1 MSIVSKLNTIR
12 LNRSKETLVK
22 RYLLAC
28 CYKLLRFRGGSC
40 LPKNL
45 EIAKKFL
52 RRRATQ
58 KQMHQAVW
66 EVEGQ
71 AFGADH
77 YSEDRVRFY
86 FRADKNIKHDLLQ
99 LRISSGLG
107 NVEARKRLIDMAYF
121 IDSVFCHIQFSSNW
135 FIKDEYEAFLCPIL
149 FRRFFGE
156 DA

>member
-1 MSIVSKLNTIR
+1 MCIVRKLNTIR
-12 LNRSKETLVK
+12 LNSNKETLVK

-28 CYKLLRFRGGSC
+28 CYKLVRFRSGEC
-40 LPKNL
+40 LPNNL
-45 EIAKKFL
+45 EIAKRFL
-52 RRRATQ
+52 RGVATE
-58 KQMHQAVW
+58 KQMHKAEW
-66 EVEGQ
+66 EIEGQ
-71 AFGADH
+71 AFGAEH
-77 YSEDRVRFY
+77 YSGDRIRFY

-99 LRISSGLG
+99 LRISSGLR

-135 FIKDEYEAFLCPIL
+135 FIKDECEVFLCPRL